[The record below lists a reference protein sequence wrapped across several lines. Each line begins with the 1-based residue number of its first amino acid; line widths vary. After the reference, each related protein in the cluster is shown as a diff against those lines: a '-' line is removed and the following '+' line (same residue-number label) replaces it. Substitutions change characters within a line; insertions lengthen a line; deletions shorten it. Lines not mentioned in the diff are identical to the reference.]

1 VNATT
6 GLVLLG
12 IAGCFVES
20 DLPLRAP
27 RDLVAGLLERPA

>member
-1 VNATT
+1 VNATN

-20 DLPLRAP
+20 DPSLRAP
-27 RDLVAGLLERPA
+27 GDLVAGLLERPA